1 MNHLFGE
8 IRLSLSH
15 SPDLVGELSP
25 LGLVG
30 DVVGE
35 DGAAESEDEHGLRLD
50 FGRGFS
56 FASRR

>member
-1 MNHLFGE
+1 M
-8 IRLSLSH
+8 SLSH